1 MLLKRLNFLEDIFVL
16 SSKIST
22 LVGLLQWSKVNLTHP
37 SFTWKVKRCV
47 KIFIKTRLLS
57 WFVTSNVIHNKGKF

>member
-37 SFTWKVKRCV
+37 SFT
-47 KIFIKTRLLS
+47 
-57 WFVTSNVIHNKGKF
+57 